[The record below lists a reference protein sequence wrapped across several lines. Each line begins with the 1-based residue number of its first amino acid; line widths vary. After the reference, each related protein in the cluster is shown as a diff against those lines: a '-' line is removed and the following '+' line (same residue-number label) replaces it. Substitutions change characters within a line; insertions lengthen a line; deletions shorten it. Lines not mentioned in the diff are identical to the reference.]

1 MLYLYFLILFCSLF
15 FTSSPETVTLY
26 LPSSSFLMTLSQVSK
41 SAAIQSFIVFKA
53 GVSFINSSLSLFL
66 RRQNEKSTRSF
77 PKSEPENHLVDH
89 ENHHGSKQLKP
100 GENHFPY
107 PALPGFPDPSPKNRL
122 VDFPLSRGYFPKSSP
137 ASFPIFG
144 T

>member
-1 MLYLYFLILFCSLF
+1 MYQVFKERANQAKLMQHLGHSQIDALSQFPE
-15 FTSSPETVTLY
+15 SSPKK
-26 LPSSSFLMTLSQVSK
+26 P
-41 SAAIQSFIVFKA
+41 FI
-53 GVSFINSSLSLFL
+53 
-66 RRQNEKSTRSF
+66 
-77 PKSEPENHLVDH
+77 DH

-107 PALPGFPDPSPKNRL
+107 PALPGFPDPAPKNRL

-137 ASFPIFG
+137 ASFPISG